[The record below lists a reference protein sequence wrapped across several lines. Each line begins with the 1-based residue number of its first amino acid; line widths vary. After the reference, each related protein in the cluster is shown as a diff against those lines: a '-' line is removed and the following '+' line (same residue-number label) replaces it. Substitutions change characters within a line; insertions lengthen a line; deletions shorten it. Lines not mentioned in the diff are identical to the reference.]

1 MSEAKHLKHQAG
13 FSLLELMV
21 AVSLLSL
28 VVIPLLLS
36 QGDAMRNA
44 ARLEE
49 RVLAAM
55 VAENLLNEATA
66 LEAKSKKAERGTRTQ
81 GTLQFAYRIKRQV
94 ERRDD
99 AAFELIK
106 VTVDITRQGKDKTL
120 ASLVGYQRPAK

>member
-1 MSEAKHLKHQAG
+1 MPEAKHLKHQAG

-28 VVIPLLLS
+28 VVIPLLVS

>member
-1 MSEAKHLKHQAG
+1 MPEAKHLKHQAG

>member
-1 MSEAKHLKHQAG
+1 MPEAKHLKHQAG

-66 LEAKSKKAERGTRTQ
+66 LEAKNKKAERGTRTQ

>member
-1 MSEAKHLKHQAG
+1 MPEAKHLKHQAG

-66 LEAKSKKAERGTRTQ
+66 LEAKSKKPS
-81 GTLQFAYRIKRQV
+81 
-94 ERRDD
+94 
-99 AAFELIK
+99 AARARKELCNLPI
-106 VTVDITRQGKDKTL
+106 VSSDKWNAATMPRL
-120 ASLVGYQRPAK
+120 S

>member
-1 MSEAKHLKHQAG
+1 
-13 FSLLELMV
+13 MV

-66 LEAKSKKAERGTRTQ
+66 LEAKNKKAERGTRTQ
-81 GTLQFAYRIKRQV
+81 KGTLQFAYRIKRQV
-94 ERRDD
+94 ERRND

>member
-1 MSEAKHLKHQAG
+1 MPEAKHLKHQAG

-81 GTLQFAYRIKRQV
+81 GTLQFAYRIQRQV

>member
-1 MSEAKHLKHQAG
+1 MPEAKHLKHQAG

-44 ARLEE
+44 AQLEE

-81 GTLQFAYRIKRQV
+81 GTLQFAYRIKRQL

>member
-1 MSEAKHLKHQAG
+1 MAHDVKRQAG

-49 RVLAAM
+49 RVLASM

-66 LEAKSKKAERGTRTQ
+66 LPAKAQKSERGTRKQ
-81 GTLQFAYRIKRQV
+81 GALQFAYRIKRQI
-94 ERRDD
+94 ERRDGAD
-99 AAFELIK
+99 LELVK

-120 ASLVGYQRPAK
+120 TSLVGYQRPEK

>member
-1 MSEAKHLKHQAG
+1 MPEAKHLKHQAG

-94 ERRDD
+94 QRRDD
-99 AAFELIK
+99 TAFELIK

>member
-1 MSEAKHLKHQAG
+1 MPEAQHLKHQAG

>member
-1 MSEAKHLKHQAG
+1 MPEAKHLKHQAG

-66 LEAKSKKAERGTRTQ
+66 LEAKSKKAERGTRMQ

-94 ERRDD
+94 QRRDD
-99 AAFELIK
+99 TAFELIK

>member
-1 MSEAKHLKHQAG
+1 
-13 FSLLELMV
+13 
-21 AVSLLSL
+21 
-28 VVIPLLLS
+28 
-36 QGDAMRNA
+36 MRNA

-66 LEAKSKKAERGTRTQ
+66 LEAKSKKRARHAHARN
-81 GTLQFAYRIKRQV
+81 QFAYRIKRQV

>member
-1 MSEAKHLKHQAG
+1 MPEAKHLKHQAG

-81 GTLQFAYRIKRQV
+81 GTLQFAYRIKRQL

>member
-1 MSEAKHLKHQAG
+1 MPEAKHLKHQAG

-21 AVSLLSL
+21 AASLLSL

>member
-1 MSEAKHLKHQAG
+1 MPEAKHLKHQAG

-81 GTLQFAYRIKRQV
+81 GTLHFAYRIKRQV

>member
-1 MSEAKHLKHQAG
+1 MPEAKHLKHQAG

-81 GTLQFAYRIKRQV
+81 GALQFAYRIKRQV

>member
-1 MSEAKHLKHQAG
+1 MPEAKHLKHQAG

-94 ERRDD
+94 ERRED

>member
-1 MSEAKHLKHQAG
+1 MPEAKHLKHQAG

-21 AVSLLSL
+21 AVSFLSL

-44 ARLEE
+44 AQLEE

-66 LEAKSKKAERGTRTQ
+66 LEAKSKKAERGTRMQ

-99 AAFELIK
+99 TAFELIK

>member
-1 MSEAKHLKHQAG
+1 MPEVKHLKHQAG

>member
-1 MSEAKHLKHQAG
+1 MPEAKHLKHQAG

-44 ARLEE
+44 AQLEE

-66 LEAKSKKAERGTRTQ
+66 LEAKSKKAERGTRMQ

-99 AAFELIK
+99 TAFELIK

>member
-1 MSEAKHLKHQAG
+1 MPDKRQFNAQAG

-49 RVLAAM
+49 RVLAGM

-66 LEAKSKKAERGTRTQ
+66 FETETKGTKRGTQKQGALDFSYRIRRQLERRNGADTELVKITVNVARRGKS
-81 GTLQFAYRIKRQV
+81 GTLA
-94 ERRDD
+94 
-99 AAFELIK
+99 
-106 VTVDITRQGKDKTL
+106 T
-120 ASLVGYQRPAK
+120 LVGFQRAQK

>member
-1 MSEAKHLKHQAG
+1 MPEAKHLKHQAG

-21 AVSLLSL
+21 AVSFLSL

-44 ARLEE
+44 AQLEE

-81 GTLQFAYRIKRQV
+81 GTLQFAYRIKRQL

>member
-1 MSEAKHLKHQAG
+1 MPEAKHLKHQAG

-120 ASLVGYQRPAK
+120 ASLVGYQRPTK

>member
-1 MSEAKHLKHQAG
+1 MPEAKHLKHQAG
-13 FSLLELMV
+13 FSLLELMI

>member
-1 MSEAKHLKHQAG
+1 MPEAKHLKHQAG

-28 VVIPLLLS
+28 VVIPFLLS

-94 ERRDD
+94 ERRED

>member
-1 MSEAKHLKHQAG
+1 MPEAKHLKHQAG

-106 VTVDITRQGKDKTL
+106 VTVNITRQGKDKTL

>member
-1 MSEAKHLKHQAG
+1 MPEAKHLKHQAG

-99 AAFELIK
+99 DAFELIK